1 MNKLKLLAV
10 AAILSAAA
18 ATPGFAQQAVQ
29 EPGAQAFYQSLGVGS
44 QNGAPTNAMASVH
57 NGPYAM
63 MMSSKHISV
72 KHHVRHKD

>member
-1 MNKLKLLAV
+1 MNKLTLLAL

-18 ATPGFAQQAVQ
+18 ATPGFAQQAAQ

-44 QNGAPTNAMASVH
+44 HDGTSTSAMASVR

-63 MMSSKHISV
+63 MTSSKHISV

>member
-1 MNKLKLLAV
+1 MSKLTLLAV

-44 QNGAPTNAMASVH
+44 HNGTPTSAIASAG

-63 MMSSKHISV
+63 MTSPKHISV
-72 KHHVRHKD
+72 RHHVRHKN

>member
-18 ATPGFAQQAVQ
+18 ATPGFAQQAAQ

-44 QNGAPTNAMASVH
+44 HDSAPTSAMASVR

-63 MMSSKHISV
+63 MISPKHISV
-72 KHHVRHKD
+72 RHHVRHKN